1 VVLLGAVSFLGAQAW
16 QDLPVTECGDNHLA
30 PLKVQIEEMPVKAGG
45 KLSLQ
50 LSFTPDR
57 DITGGKVKVDAKL
70 ELLDLSVG
78 SVSFDVCTQ
87 LGVSCPLKAG
97 VPAVGTISYDVPS
110 IAPKSTIDAHVTATD
125 DKNVQL
131 ACFDAKVQVV
141 HPWAVDPEPAPLEM
155 MVQQRRLS
163 PSQRLREQLKQ

>member
-57 DITGGKVKVDAKL
+57 DITGGKVKVGRGFLTEVTQMTGRMARMTKT
-70 ELLDLSVG
+70 
-78 SVSFDVCTQ
+78 VCSRWTP
-87 LGVSCPLKAG
+87 SWSSWTCPSGA
-97 VPAVGTISYDVPS
+97 
-110 IAPKSTIDAHVTATD
+110 
-125 DKNVQL
+125 
-131 ACFDAKVQVV
+131 
-141 HPWAVDPEPAPLEM
+141 
-155 MVQQRRLS
+155 
-163 PSQRLREQLKQ
+163 

>member
-1 VVLLGAVSFLGAQAW
+1 LF
-16 QDLPVTECGDNHLA
+16 
-30 PLKVQIEEMPVKAGG
+30 
-45 KLSLQ
+45 
-50 LSFTPDR
+50 
-57 DITGGKVKVDAKL
+57 KVDAKL

-131 ACFDAKVQVV
+131 ACFDAKVQVGSRNPHGMNGNDRTV
-141 HPWAVDPEPAPLEM
+141 SANFYFCDIKCSRP
-155 MVQQRRLS
+155 
-163 PSQRLREQLKQ
+163 